1 MQHPFLKIFP
11 MNYLYSL
18 SDSWSS
24 FFVVLNVIYLTT
36 AIIVAISVMLDNRNP
51 TKTISWVVVLFVLP
65 ILGLIL
71 YFLIGKN
78 YRKEKI
84 FSRKGLMDFEHID
97 NLIDQQINKIMGED
111 FIKNE
116 KILTKL
122 PIIKLLLN
130 NSKALLTTRNHVQIL
145 NNGKQ
150 TFKSIISE
158 LNNAKN
164 HIHLEYYI
172 IDDDKIG
179 NELRAVLIRKSK
191 EGVKVRI
198 IADDVGSWKLGKKY
212 INSLKDAGVELYPFM
227 PVRFP
232 FIANRIN
239 YRNHRKIIVIDGR
252 VGFVGGI
259 NIADRYIHG
268 NADIPFWR
276 DTHLKIR
283 GEAVNS
289 LQVVFLTDW
298 HFVSG
303 KVVSSHSYL
312 PKSKIQSKQLVQII
326 ASGPDSDWASIMQ
339 AYFSAISTAKDY
351 IYIAVPYF
359 IPNESILT
367 ALKTVSLSGVDV
379 RIIIPGKTDSF
390 FAFHGTQSYIEE
402 LLEAGIRVYSYQ
414 KGFLHSKLIIV
425 DDVFA
430 SIGTANMDIRSFD
443 DNFEINALIYDEKL
457 CDELKESFI
466 KDLLNCNEIDIELH
480 RKRSFS
486 IKLSESF
493 ARIFSPLL

>member
-1 MQHPFLKIFP
+1 MDY
-11 MNYLYSL
+11 MYST
-18 SDSWSS
+18 SDSWSTV
-24 FFVVLNVIYLTT
+24 FFILNVIYLTT
-36 AIIVAISVMLDNRNP
+36 AIIVAISVILDNRNP
-51 TKTISWVVVLFVLP
+51 TKTIAWVVVLFVLP
-65 ILGLIL
+65 ILGLIF

-84 FSRKGLMDFEHID
+84 FSRKELKDFERIRNLSD
-97 NLIDQQINKIMGED
+97 NQIIELKDAD
-111 FIKNE
+111 FIGNE
-116 KILTKL
+116 KIRTKI
-122 PIIKLLLN
+122 PIINLLLR
-130 NSKALLTTRNHVQIL
+130 NSKALLTTKNRVQIL

-150 TFKSIISE
+150 TFRSIISE
-158 LNNAKN
+158 LNKAKH

-179 NELRAVLIRKSK
+179 NEIREILIGKSK
-191 EGVKVRI
+191 DGIKVRI
-198 IADDVGSWKLGKKY
+198 IFDDVGSWKLGKKY

-232 FIANRIN
+232 FLANRIN

-252 VGFVGGI
+252 VGFVGGM
-259 NIADRYIHG
+259 NIADRYIYG
-268 NADIPFWR
+268 SVEIPFWR
-276 DTHLKIR
+276 DTHLKIE

-303 KVVSSHSYL
+303 KIISSHSYL
-312 PKSKIQSKQLVQII
+312 PVSKIQSNQLVQIT

-339 AYFSAISTAKDY
+339 AYFSAISTAQDY

-379 RIIIPGKTDSF
+379 RIIIPGKPDSY
-390 FAFHGTQSYIEE
+390 FAFHGTRSYVEE
-402 LLEAGIRVYSYQ
+402 LLETGIRVYYYQ
-414 KGFLHSKLIIV
+414 KGFIHSKLIIV

-430 SIGTANMDIRSFD
+430 SVGTANMDIRSFD

-457 CDELKESFI
+457 CNDLKSSFLE
-466 KDLLNCNEIDIELH
+466 DLANCNEADIELH
-480 RKRSFS
+480 RERNFK
-486 IKLSESF
+486 IKIFESF